1 MKMLIEEEY
10 MKKQARGDLDVLNT
24 AARNANQHQQRLK
37 MQIENMIN
45 NKKLSLVFIEKM
57 KEHQKS
63 IKQHQ

>member
-1 MKMLIEEEY
+1 MLIEEEY
-10 MKKQARGDLDVLNT
+10 MKKQARGDLDVLDT

-57 KEHQKS
+57 KEH
-63 IKQHQ
+63 